1 MCIRDRCTGW
11 APNAARMFKAKNIYG
26 PWEQLPNP
34 CRGEGADKTF
44 GAQGTYIYKVETA
57 AQKKMFHGADYVF
70 MADMW
75 NPKHLSDSRHLW
87 VPISWENGAPVLKKQ

>member
-1 MCIRDRCTGW
+1 MS
-11 APNAARMFKAKNIYG
+11 N
-26 PWEQLPNP
+26 
-34 CRGEGADKTF
+34 
-44 GAQGTYIYKVETA
+44 YIYNKVETA
-57 AQKKMFHGADYVF
+57 AQKKMSHGADYVF

>member
-1 MCIRDRCTGW
+1 MMVW
-11 APNAARMFKAKNIYG
+11 
-26 PWEQLPNP
+26 LPL
-34 CRGEGADKTF
+34 
-44 GAQGTYIYKVETA
+44 KVETA

-87 VPISWENGAPVLKKQ
+87 VPISWENGALVLKKQ

>member
-1 MCIRDRCTGW
+1 MMVW
-11 APNAARMFKAKNIYG
+11 VYMYN
-26 PWEQLPNP
+26 
-34 CRGEGADKTF
+34 
-44 GAQGTYIYKVETA
+44 KVETA

-87 VPISWENGAPVLKKQ
+87 VPISWENGAPVLKKQKKNGRSACF

>member
-1 MCIRDRCTGW
+1 MNKLFVLMMLWMMSC
-11 APNAARMFKAKNIYG
+11 
-26 PWEQLPNP
+26 LP
-34 CRGEGADKTF
+34 TL
-44 GAQGTYIYKVETA
+44 AQGTYIYKVETA

>member
-1 MCIRDRCTGW
+1 MMVW
-11 APNAARMFKAKNIYG
+11 
-26 PWEQLPNP
+26 LPL
-34 CRGEGADKTF
+34 
-44 GAQGTYIYKVETA
+44 KVETA

-87 VPISWENGAPVLKKQ
+87 VPVSWENGAPVLKKQKKTVVLLVSNLIFIYLQLLS

>member
-1 MCIRDRCTGW
+1 M
-11 APNAARMFKAKNIYG
+11 RM
-26 PWEQLPNP
+26 
-34 CRGEGADKTF
+34 
-44 GAQGTYIYKVETA
+44 VETA

-87 VPISWENGAPVLKKQ
+87 VPISWENGAPVLKKI